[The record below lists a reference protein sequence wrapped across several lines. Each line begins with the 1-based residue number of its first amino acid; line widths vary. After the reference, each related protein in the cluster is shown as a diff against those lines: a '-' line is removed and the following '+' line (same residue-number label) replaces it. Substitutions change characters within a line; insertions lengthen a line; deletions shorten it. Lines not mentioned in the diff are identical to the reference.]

1 MCTIGGEMM
10 RAPRGYIVGTVA
22 ISLVRAIVDELA
34 RTGHDAGPVL
44 ERAGIDPSQLDDPYA
59 RVDRECCKRL
69 NLLALE
75 TTGDAAFG
83 LHMGE
88 HASLAAF
95 SVAGHMVAQCRT
107 IREALD
113 VIIRYYRLVADAA
126 PPSLVE
132 DGDVARFRYEF
143 VRSREPRVD
152 RIRAEF
158 GLTQILYAARQFFGP
173 SIAPLETWFEH
184 EAPDYVAEY
193 QRIFGGTARFG
204 MPHTGFVMPRAL
216 LDAQQLYHDRELLR
230 VLKEEADRWL
240 ERLGTAPGMAGRIRR
255 LLVEGFP
262 AIRPEM
268 KAVARKLGMS
278 ERSLRRRLQSEGVSF
293 QEIAGGAMGEVAR
306 ALLRD
311 PSKTIQE
318 TAYLLDFSDPSS
330 FHRAFKRWTGETP
343 AEYRK
348 AMMR

>member
-1 MCTIGGEMM
+1 
-10 RAPRGYIVGTVA
+10 VGTVA
-22 ISLVRAIVDELA
+22 ISLVRAVVEELA

-44 ERAGIDPSQLDDPYA
+44 EGAGIDPSQLEDPYA
-59 RVDRECCKRL
+59 RVDRGCYERL
-69 NLLALE
+69 NLLALG
-75 TTGDAAFG
+75 TSDDDAFG

-88 HASLAAF
+88 HGSLAAF
-95 SVAGHMVAQCRT
+95 SMAGHMVAQCRT

-113 VIIRYYRLVADAA
+113 VIMRYYRLVADTA
-126 PPSLVE
+126 PPALVE
-132 DGDVARFRYEF
+132 EGEHARFRYEF
-143 VRSREPRVD
+143 IRSREPRVD

-158 GLTQILYAARQFFGP
+158 GLTQFLCGARQFFGP
-173 SIAPLETWFEH
+173 NVAPLETWFEH
-184 EAPDYVAEY
+184 DEPGYGAEY

-204 MPHTGFVMPRAL
+204 RPHTGFVLARAT
-216 LDAQQLYHDRELLR
+216 LDVQQLYHDRELLR

-240 ERLGTAPGMAGRIRR
+240 ERLGTAPGVAGQIRR
-255 LLVEGFP
+255 LLVAGFP
-262 AIRPEM
+262 AVRPEM

-293 QEIAGGAMGEVAR
+293 QEISGGAMGEIAR

-311 PSKTIQE
+311 PAKTIQE
-318 TAYLLDFSDPSS
+318 TAYLLDFSDPSA

-348 AMMR
+348 AMLR